1 MIGIKH
7 DRAAAQRIAVR
18 IGVAGALALAAGA
31 SSREW
36 LARDHPAPP
45 EAMAAVLVAARAIVP
60 GASLTAA
67 DLHWQAWPA
76 RGVPIGAMVLAAPAP
91 LR

>member
-7 DRAAAQRIAVR
+7 DRAAAQRIALR
-18 IGVAGALALAAGA
+18 IGVAGALALAAAA

-36 LARDHPAPP
+36 LARDHPVPP
-45 EAMAAVLVAARAIVP
+45 ESITDVLVTARAIAP

-67 DLHWQAWPA
+67 DLRW
-76 RGVPIGAMVLAAPAP
+76 
-91 LR
+91 